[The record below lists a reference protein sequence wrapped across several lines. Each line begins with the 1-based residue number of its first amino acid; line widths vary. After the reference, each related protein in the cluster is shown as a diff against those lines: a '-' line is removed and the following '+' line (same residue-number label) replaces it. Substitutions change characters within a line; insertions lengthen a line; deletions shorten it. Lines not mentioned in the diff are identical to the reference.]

1 MKHLILTA
9 LFAVLALAAGAQENK
24 HMTEKEQKE
33 ALQDLKAYYKVI
45 TGQASMFDDNFS
57 EPRKVEVLPWQ
68 EWTKNSEYRKKEFPK
83 IVKGFENM
91 RLEAVEDQPEYCSF
105 VLRCPTEGRGKS
117 YMRGNT
123 GSDRNFQ
130 TDAAGHLIGFRQS
143 AGLSGLGV
151 DIKFHL
157 KDRNGKP
164 VFIAPGKNVYIE
176 NGDRDGDF
184 GKHEAYSLLMFPLTV
199 PFSEVTGGY
208 IDVRFDVP
216 QQYEWVTLTKSDIG
230 RDQTLGGVSFRLEQ
244 IKEKEFVLSA
254 LYDDSKHLNRL
265 DYFYCFGDSIWEASS
280 SSAYTGM
287 LEDVMNAQ
295 QYRELTFEQWLAEK
309 GVDPNNLGETLD
321 NLYRNTDTSRRAKC
335 FNSHME
341 GDTLLLYMPVDPAA
355 TKPLVT
361 ARIFA
366 PDVEKEAQ
374 ISIDQSQVAMLRE
387 QLLRDIYNQKQPN
400 SSKTAASA
408 LQADNDGEVAPPAGP
423 QLDKLIRSAK
433 SKLAKETTA
442 GVPPSPDEFAKLT
455 RAEADALLADNDQ
468 ISYAAGV
475 IAAQTLWDEPEM
487 RDAFM
492 RYREE
497 VYPLLYEWFAKGL
510 DAHRQGYLN
519 AEAVSGNEGMDV
531 YRKEGIQELILK
543 EIEREF
549 GAGKKKAGIYN
560 ARGFEVGIQAF
571 TNYRSMAARDDA
583 RATLATGKRM
593 NTKVAEKGFRDYFER
608 TLTQGLQYSLE
619 SLPQRRMV
627 KALNCNENLEALTGF
642 DRDSLPINN
651 FKPVEGWNRETQQT
665 EQMTISLRRELKI
678 PIKAFSN
685 GINGTVLLEVVVET
699 DGAISQVI
707 VKSSPNQLLSRIA
720 VDAVYRVHMRP
731 AMLGDLPAP
740 SRISHPIDFSVR
752 VYH

>member
-9 LFAVLALAAGAQENK
+9 LFAGLALTAGAQENK
-24 HMTEKEQKE
+24 RMTEKEQKE
-33 ALQDLKAYYKVI
+33 ALQNLEAYYKVV
-45 TGQASMFDDNFS
+45 TGQASMFDDSFFK
-57 EPRKVEVLPWQ
+57 PRKVEVLPWQ
-68 EWTKNSEYRKKEFPK
+68 EWTKNLEYRKKEFPK

-91 RLEAVEDQPEYCSF
+91 RLEAVEDEPEYCSF
-105 VLRCPTEGRGKS
+105 VLRCPTEGREKS
-117 YMRGNT
+117 YLSGNT
-123 GSDRNFQ
+123 GSNRNFQ
-130 TDAAGHLIGFRQS
+130 TDAAGHRIGFRQS
-143 AGLSGLGV
+143 VGFSGLGV

-164 VFIAPGKNVYIE
+164 VFIAPDKDVYIE

-184 GKHEAYSLLMFPLTV
+184 GEHEAYSLLMFPLTV
-199 PFSEVTGGY
+199 PFSKVTGGY
-208 IDVRFDVP
+208 IDVRIDAP
-216 QQYEWVTLTKSDIG
+216 QQYEWVRLTKSDIG
-230 RDQTLGGVSFRLEQ
+230 RDQTLGGASFRLEQ
-244 IKEKEFVLSA
+244 IKEKGFVLSA
-254 LYDDSKHLNRL
+254 LYDDSKHLNELR
-265 DYFYCFGDSIWEASS
+265 YFYCFGNSIWEARSS
-280 SSAYTGM
+280 STYTGA
-287 LEDVMNAQ
+287 LEDVMNAHK
-295 QYRELTFEQWLAEK
+295 YRELTFEQWLAQK

-355 TKPLVT
+355 IKPLVT
-361 ARIFA
+361 ARIFL
-366 PDVEKEAQ
+366 PDVEEEAQ
-374 ISIDQSQVAMLRE
+374 ISIDQSQVAMLQS
-387 QLLRDIYNQKQPN
+387 QLFRDIYNQRPN

-423 QLDKLIRSAK
+423 QLDKLIHSAK
-433 SKLAKETTA
+433 SKLARETTA

-475 IAAQTLWDEPEM
+475 IAAQTLWDESEM

-492 RYREE
+492 RYRDE
-497 VYPLLYEWFAKGL
+497 VYPLLYEWFAKGV

-519 AEAVSGNEGMDV
+519 AEAVSGGEGMDV

-549 GAGKKKAGIYN
+549 GADKKKAGIYN

-583 RATLATGKRM
+583 RATLATGKRI
-593 NTKVAEKGFRDYFER
+593 NAKAVEKGFRDYFER

-651 FKPVEGWNRETQQT
+651 FKPAEGWNREIQQT
-665 EQMTISLRRELKI
+665 EQMTTSLRRELKI
-678 PIKAFSN
+678 PIRALSN
-685 GINGTVLLEVVVET
+685 GMNGTVLLEVVVET

-707 VKSSPNQLLSRIA
+707 VKSSPNQQLSRIA
-720 VDAVYRVHMRP
+720 VDAVYRVYMRP
-731 AMLGDLPAP
+731 AMLGDFPVP
-740 SRISHPIDFSVR
+740 SRISHPINFSVR